1 MDKDVDILKSKVTQI
16 LKRDISNNMSL
27 IPEEEM
33 MLYDSVCE
41 TTNEKDY
48 SIIDYQI
55 GFSPISDSF
64 NSSLPSE
71 IFRIKNIDTGE
82 ELDIRDENKETFGR
96 KASSFFLQDEE
107 FVKERRKMNAS
118 L

>member
-64 NSSLPSE
+64 NSSLYLYFLHS
-71 IFRIKNIDTGE
+71 
-82 ELDIRDENKETFGR
+82 R
-96 KASSFFLQDEE
+96 KKQA
-107 FVKERRKMNAS
+107 RKHS
-118 L
+118 KL